1 MRDIA
6 NNEHG
11 GGPVQDDWSGKEVF
25 TTGEAA
31 RVCNVSQQTIIRCF
45 DSGRLTGFRVPGS
58 RFRRIPRAELLRFMH
73 DNGIPPDRLESG
85 RKRILVIDDDA
96 PTLALLREA
105 LGRDRRYEIQTA
117 ESGYDA
123 GILTATF
130 RPHLVIV
137 DYRLPDVRG
146 DLIVRRLRERED
158 TADTRVICISGVV
171 SQEDVDRLTRAGA
184 EAIVRKPF
192 NIERLGAKVAEL
204 LGVPGAANSNG
215 TAHASDSGSGGRP

>member
-1 MRDIA
+1 MPDIPD
-6 NNEHG
+6 NERG
-11 GGPVQDDWSGKEVF
+11 NGAAGQEDWSGKEVF

-58 RFRRIPRAELLRFMH
+58 KFRRIPRADLLRFMH

-85 RKRILVIDDDA
+85 RKRILIVDDDA
-96 PTLALLREA
+96 QTLALLRDT

-117 ESGYDA
+117 ETGYDA

-137 DYRLPDVRG
+137 DYMLPDVRG

-158 TADTRVICISGVV
+158 TADTRVVCISGVV
-171 SQEDVDRLTRAGA
+171 SQEDVDRLSRAGA
-184 EAIVRKPF
+184 DAFVRKPF
-192 NIERLGAKVAEL
+192 NIEKLTGKVAEL
-204 LGVPGAANSNG
+204 LGVGAGHGSNG
-215 TAHASDSGSGGRP
+215 TAHSSDAGIEG